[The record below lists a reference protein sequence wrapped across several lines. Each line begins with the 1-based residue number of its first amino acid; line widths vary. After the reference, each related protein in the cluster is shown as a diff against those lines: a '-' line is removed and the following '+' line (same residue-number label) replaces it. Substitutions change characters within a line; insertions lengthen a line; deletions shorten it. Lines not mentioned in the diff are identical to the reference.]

1 MNQRETLKIPSDSPP
16 VVYEG
21 VAGVRTRIGGQ
32 SGHTAVYKQTERRR
46 MVMMMMMMMAAY
58 RGLDVD
64 RVAQRE
70 NR

>member
-46 MVMMMMMMMAAY
+46 MVVMMMMMMAAY
-58 RGLDVD
+58 RGLDAD

>member
-46 MVMMMMMMMAAY
+46 MVMMMMMMMAY